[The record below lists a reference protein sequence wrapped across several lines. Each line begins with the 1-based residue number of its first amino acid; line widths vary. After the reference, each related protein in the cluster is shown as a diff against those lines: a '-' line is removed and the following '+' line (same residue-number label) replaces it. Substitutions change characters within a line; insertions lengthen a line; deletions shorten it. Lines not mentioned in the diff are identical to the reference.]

1 MDVHYCLV
9 RPGKDASC
17 AAKRPDMWLS
27 SARMCLCCAGPLGWG
42 LLHRDLARNG
52 LAWWAQRSKFSTL
65 RELGAVRTAGREKR
79 RKTRARDKT
88 VARLGSTPGRL
99 YLSATNLTGGSPR
112 LWRRRACCILRTR
125 ASIPQLVLCQ
135 KQSTLDQQQQCVIGL
150 VHLRA
155 RQSSLTLQGTPSCR
169 TLDGARQGD

>member
-9 RPGKDASC
+9 RRGKDASC

-27 SARMCLCCAGPLGWG
+27 SARMCLCCAGPPGCRMRIAAPRPCPEWPSLMGPT
-42 LLHRDLARNG
+42 LKIFDLERH
-52 LAWWAQRSKFSTL
+52 
-65 RELGAVRTAGREKR
+65 GAVRPAGREKR
-79 RKTRARDKT
+79 RKT

-112 LWRRRACCILRTR
+112 LWRRRACCILPTR

-155 RQSSLTLQGTPSCR
+155 RQSSLPLQGTHR
-169 TLDGARQGD
+169 AGR